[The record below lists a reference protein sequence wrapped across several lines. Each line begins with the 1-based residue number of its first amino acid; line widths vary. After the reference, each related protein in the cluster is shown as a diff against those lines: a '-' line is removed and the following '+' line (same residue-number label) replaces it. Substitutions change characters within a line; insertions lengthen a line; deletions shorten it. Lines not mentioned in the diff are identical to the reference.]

1 MKKLEFLI
9 PPILAAALVVSFTA
23 RADEQLFGFTR
34 GAETLP
40 KGQVDLYQYVTLRTG
55 KDSGSYY
62 GLDFDTEVEYGFT
75 DKFQAS
81 LGLVGHYLDIQNVDG
96 LDNGSYGRFGG
107 VDLAGK
113 YNLLSPFK
121 DPIGLA
127 FRLEGGYL
135 INDEVAGLPQNE
147 WYIAPE
153 LDFQKNFFDD
163 TLIWDLNLG
172 AEWAWGKQPAEEYPR
187 EFSFQGATGV
197 SYRFAPKWFLG
208 VEGRARSEWPL
219 FDFDN
224 FEHLVVFVGPS
235 LHYSAQRWWV
245 TLTWVYQVYGKE
257 VDQTTGSRAYAEEV
271 QQMARL
277 KVGFN
282 F

>member
-1 MKKLEFLI
+1 M
-9 PPILAAALVVSFTA
+9 VVAFGVFIIGPFNL

-40 KGQVDLYQYVTLRTG
+40 KGQVDAYEFLTLRTG
-55 KDSGSYY
+55 KDSGAYY
-62 GLDFDTEVEYGFT
+62 GLDSDTEVEYGFT

-81 LGLVGHYLDIQNVDG
+81 MSLVQHYFNVKNVDG
-96 LDNGSYGRFGG
+96 LDNGSDYRFGG
-107 VDLAGK
+107 VELAGK

-121 DPIGLA
+121 DPVGLA

-135 INDEVAGLPQNE
+135 INDEVGGLPENE
-147 WYIAPE
+147 WFIAPE
-153 LDFQKNFFDD
+153 LDLQKNFFDD
-163 TLIWDLNLG
+163 TLIWDLNFG

-197 SYRFAPKWFLG
+197 AYRFAPNWFVG

-219 FDFDN
+219 FDFGH
-224 FEHLVVFVGPS
+224 FEHLAVFAGPS
-235 LHYSAQRWWV
+235 LHYSSKRWWV

-257 VDQTTGSRAYAEEV
+257 IDPTTAGRAYAEET
-271 QQMARL
+271 QQMTRL

>member
-1 MKKLEFLI
+1 MKKLCLW
-9 PPILAAALVVSFTA
+9 LTVGLGWVAAGTINV
-23 RADEQLFGFTR
+23 RADEQLFGFVR

-40 KGQVDLYQYVTLRTG
+40 KGQVDLYQFVTLRTG
-55 KDSGSYY
+55 KDTGDYY

-81 LGLVGHYLDIQNVDG
+81 LGLVQHYFNLKDVDG
-96 LDNGSYGRFGG
+96 LDDGSFYRFGG

-121 DPIGLA
+121 DPVGLA

-135 INDEVAGLPQNE
+135 INDEVGGLPQNE

-153 LDFQKNFFDD
+153 LVLQKNFRDD
-163 TLIWDLNLG
+163 TIICNLNLG

-187 EFSFQGATGV
+187 EFSLQGATGV
-197 SYRFAPKWFLG
+197 AYRFAPNWFLG
-208 VEGRARSEWPL
+208 VEGRVRSEWPM
-219 FDFDN
+219 FDFNN

-257 VDQTTGSRAYAEEV
+257 VDPTTSGRAYAEEA